1 MSHHKALLLN
11 ASNMVSFPVYPFAF
25 IQVPAVARRANI
37 EVICRDLLGV
47 PQEEWPQVIEDLY
60 ERHQPAMVLITL
72 RNTDSMNYS
81 DYRHGRGGEG
91 TGYFPIEQT
100 KALIDAIRTLID
112 VPVAV
117 GGFGFS
123 LLAKELMPI
132 LRPDFGV
139 YGGADAF
146 FLHFEDI
153 LLGNYQHVSNLL
165 YFQEDAVI
173 ANKRIYFP
181 PPSRPEYTSQ
191 VIEEMIA
198 FYKKFPEPGFQGAP
212 VEIMRGCSHTCV
224 FCAEPF
230 VAGRQVQYRDLSA
243 IMGDIELLVNN
254 GVTEICMIMS
264 ELNPEG
270 NGFILRLADKI
281 RAFNEQQPTARK
293 LTWFGANYLLTFD
306 RDDYRRL
313 YASGFKGGW
322 FDITALD
329 DENAR
334 AMRTPYWNDTLVGRL
349 QNYAHVQRSSI
360 NQLPA
365 EADVAAGSVE
375 EKRKVGW
382 SMFLGNPATTM
393 KTIRKTLAV
402 ANGEGLATS
411 FDSAHIIRPLRV
423 FDYERPSSETLA
435 VTFSVNHQLQRVP
448 YQQTLPS
455 FAYPPALLNHLGSEE
470 AIEEMFSHIGDTYL
484 STKYKETRDWIAFLD
499 EQAEKEILGSDS
511 EWGERPSADQAKK
524 RIDSFLQEFFQTFAQ
539 ELAAFGL
546 PGSMLELEQMTPY
559 SLAETIYARWLSAG
573 DMANAICEQAHL
585 GMTDDRRRLVAFFVK
600 VILYRYNVRLLPA
613 YRALFVLES

>member
-1 MSHHKALLLN
+1 
-11 ASNMVSFPVYPFAF
+11 
-25 IQVPAVARRANI
+25 
-37 EVICRDLLGV
+37 
-47 PQEEWPQVIEDLY
+47 
-60 ERHQPAMVLITL
+60 MVLITL

-81 DYRHGRGGEG
+81 DYRRGRGGEG

-191 VIEEMIA
+191 AIEEMIA

-281 RAFNEQQPTARK
+281 RAFNEQKPAARK
-293 LTWFGANYLLTFD
+293 LSWFGANYLLTFD

-455 FAYPPALLNHLGSEE
+455 FAYPPA
-470 AIEEMFSHIGDTYL
+470 
-484 STKYKETRDWIAFLD
+484 

>member
-1 MSHHKALLLN
+1 
-11 ASNMVSFPVYPFAF
+11 MVSFPVYPFAF

-47 PQEEWPQVIEDLY
+47 PQEQWPQVIEDLY

-81 DYRHGRGGEG
+81 DYRRGRGGEG

-191 VIEEMIA
+191 AIEEMIA

-281 RAFNEQQPTARK
+281 RAFNEQKPAARK
-293 LTWFGANYLLTFD
+293 LSWFGANYLLTFD

-313 YASGFKGGW
+313 YASTTCLHLIAT
-322 FDITALD
+322 ITGAYMPPD
-329 DENAR
+329 SR
-334 AMRTPYWNDTLVGRL
+334 V
-349 QNYAHVQRSSI
+349 
-360 NQLPA
+360 
-365 EADVAAGSVE
+365 AGSTS
-375 EKRKVGW
+375 RR
-382 SMFLGNPATTM
+382 LTM
-393 KTIRKTLAV
+393 KMR
-402 ANGEGLATS
+402 G
-411 FDSAHIIRPLRV
+411 RC
-423 FDYERPSSETLA
+423 
-435 VTFSVNHQLQRVP
+435 
-448 YQQTLPS
+448 
-455 FAYPPALLNHLGSEE
+455 ALLTGM
-470 AIEEMFSHIGDTYL
+470 I
-484 STKYKETRDWIAFLD
+484 R
-499 EQAEKEILGSDS
+499 
-511 EWGERPSADQAKK
+511 
-524 RIDSFLQEFFQTFAQ
+524 
-539 ELAAFGL
+539 
-546 PGSMLELEQMTPY
+546 
-559 SLAETIYARWLSAG
+559 LSAVCKTMPMCSEVVLISCLLKQMLRQAAWKKSEKLAG
-573 DMANAICEQAHL
+573 PCFSAIL
-585 GMTDDRRRLVAFFVK
+585 RRR
-600 VILYRYNVRLLPA
+600 
-613 YRALFVLES
+613 